1 MKYLKI
7 VFCFIIQF
15 AFLQLCFAQHI
26 TDKSI
31 IADSF
36 LNFEYKIFNSFDEI
50 DKHFLRLLK
59 SEKGVDLSMVNP
71 GKEYNKTNVVIKG
84 LPNKRLIMI
93 GKSIKKVNFVLY
105 ENGGNAVY
113 NICFVYKKIKRRYY
127 DIAVLR
133 LDNDIDSMEKLRDA
147 IQLKKFTT
155 IN

>member
-15 AFLQLCFAQHI
+15 AFSQLCFAQHI
-26 TDKSI
+26 ADKSML
-31 IADSF
+31 ANSF
-36 LNFEYKIFNSFDEI
+36 LNFEYKIFNSFNKI
-50 DKHFLRLLK
+50 DKHFLSLLK

-71 GKEYNKTNVVIKG
+71 GQEYNKTDVVIKG
-84 LPNKRLIMI
+84 LPNKRLLMI
-93 GKSIKKVNFVLY
+93 GKSIKQVNFVLY

-113 NICFVYKKIKRRYY
+113 NICFVYKKIRKGYY

-133 LDNDIDSMEKLRDA
+133 LDNDVNSMEKLRDA
-147 IQLKKFTT
+147 IHLKKFTA